1 MRRRLLLV
9 EDDPT
14 LRQALTFNLAR
25 EGYEVATAADG
36 EAALEA
42 ARNERLDLVLLDVM
56 LPGMSGVEVLRVLR
70 REGVTTP
77 VIILSAKG
85 DEIDRVVGLKVGADD
100 YVAKPF
106 SRPELL
112 ARIEAVLRRHRR
124 EADEP
129 ERREQLSFD
138 RVAIDVARR
147 EVRVDDEPIH
157 LTTKEFDLLAHMASV
172 AGSDLHP
179 RPAAGADLGLRL
191 RRATVAP
198 STSTSAGCAAS
209 CAGLTATTTSAP
221 CAAWATPS
229 RHGRR
234 ERPDRRRRL
243 RVPPLAPRR
252 GPADPRR

>member
-9 EDDPT
+9 EDDAT
-14 LRQALTFNLAR
+14 LRHALSFNLTR

-42 ARNERLDLVLLDVM
+42 ARSARLDLIVLDVM

-112 ARIEAVLRRHRR
+112 ARIEAVLRRGRR
-124 EADEP
+124 EGEEP
-129 ERREQLSFD
+129 TKREELSFGEV
-138 RVAIDVARR
+138 RIDIARR
-147 EVRVDDEPIH
+147 EVSVGGAPTH
-157 LTTKEFDLLAHMASV
+157 LTPKEFDLLAHMAANPGRIFTRDQLLTRIWGYDYTGDGHTVDVHVSWLRGKLRGTGGHNYFRTV
-172 AGSDLHP
+172 RGVGYAFTP
-179 RPAAGADLGLRL
+179 RAA
-191 RRATVAP
+191 
-198 STSTSAGCAAS
+198 
-209 CAGLTATTTSAP
+209 
-221 CAAWATPS
+221 
-229 RHGRR
+229 
-234 ERPDRRRRL
+234 
-243 RVPPLAPRR
+243 
-252 GPADPRR
+252 

>member
-14 LRQALTFNLAR
+14 LRQALSFNLTR
-25 EGYEVATAADG
+25 EGYEVAAAADG

-42 ARNERLDLVLLDVM
+42 ARSDRLDLILLDVM

-112 ARIEAVLRRHRR
+112 ARIEAVLRRNRR
-124 EADEP
+124 EEGAS
-129 ERREQLSFD
+129 ERREELSYGP
-138 RVAIDVARR
+138 VSIDVTRR
-147 EVRVDDEPIH
+147 EVSVGGEPIH
-157 LTTKEFDLLAHMASV
+157 LTTKEFDLLAHMAASPGRIFTRDQLLARIWGYDYV
-172 AGSDLHP
+172 GDGRTVDVHVSWLRGKLRASDGHNYFRTVRGVGYAFSP
-179 RPAAGADLGLRL
+179 RPA
-191 RRATVAP
+191 
-198 STSTSAGCAAS
+198 
-209 CAGLTATTTSAP
+209 
-221 CAAWATPS
+221 
-229 RHGRR
+229 
-234 ERPDRRRRL
+234 
-243 RVPPLAPRR
+243 
-252 GPADPRR
+252 

>member
-14 LRQALTFNLAR
+14 LRQALTFNLTR
-25 EGYEVATAADG
+25 EGYDVATAADG

-124 EADEP
+124 EAEEP
-129 ERREQLSFD
+129 ERRERLSFD

-147 EVRVDDEPIH
+147 EVRVEGDEVH
-157 LTTKEFDLLAHMASV
+157 
-172 AGSDLHP
+172 
-179 RPAAGADLGLRL
+179 
-191 RRATVAP
+191 
-198 STSTSAGCAAS
+198 
-209 CAGLTATTTSAP
+209 
-221 CAAWATPS
+221 
-229 RHGRR
+229 
-234 ERPDRRRRL
+234 
-243 RVPPLAPRR
+243 
-252 GPADPRR
+252 